1 MGGVMC
7 MSMSDRAMSLWGSLS
22 QVALILGMLHF
33 QWDGSEPTWNIL
45 SAVLQEITNLL
56 SKQEDLVKVVVHGD
70 VFLVCYG
77 VQICS
82 VALYGIQTLSY
93 IELIGNDALKT

>member
-1 MGGVMC
+1 MGEVMS
-7 MSMSDRAMSLWGSLS
+7 MSMSDRAMSLWESLRK
-22 QVALILGMLHF
+22 VALILGMLHF

-45 SAVLQEITNLL
+45 SAILQKITNLL
-56 SKQEDLVKVVVHGD
+56 SKQEDFIKVAVYGD
-70 VFLVCYG
+70 VFLVCYR

-93 IELIGNDALKT
+93 IELRGNNVLNT